1 MSTAKKVS
9 KLVAK
14 DGVGRKRAAVKAFLE
29 APGKQIMAA
38 QAALSTLKARH
49 AARRTPTGFEFA
61 FADSVDFLNPIDWD
75 SLAGHS
81 VFLSREYLRVLE
93 AHPPSNLTPRYAI
106 AYADG
111 KPAVVMLLQRINV
124 TGDRIRKKSTEKRLR
139 DAPLDKYGEHLLVCG
154 NVLIWGHCGFAFAP
168 DVDAKAAW
176 LALGEAIY
184 RLRRADKLLGESDL
198 VMVKDFPAADKVG
211 QESLRLLGYRS
222 VETEPDMVLTIRP
235 EWKKPD
241 DYLASLTSSYRS
253 NAKKLIKDCAAAG
266 VTFRLIDATEMIA
279 RADELHALYLQVHE
293 GQGLRLATLNPAYLP
308 ALAQTLAKR
317 FRCRLAEIDG
327 AAVGFVTSLLDN
339 DTAVGYYIGY
349 DKTTNATVPIYLTLL
364 GYCVDDAIEMG
375 AARMS
380 IGRTALEPKAKMGC
394 QPVALVC
401 AVKHRLS
408 ALNPLLSAVTRN
420 VAHDEP
426 PERSPFK
433 VGKEVGKEA
442 GKEAAQAGNAKRK
455 NTEAEE

>member
-1 MSTAKKVS
+1 MSTAKS
-9 KLVAK
+9 SAK
-14 DGVGRKRAAVKAFLE
+14 PVTKPDAKSNAKRISKRAVVKAFLT

-38 QAALSTLKARH
+38 QAALGTLKARH
-49 AARRTPTGFEFA
+49 TARRNPTGFEFV
-61 FADSVDFLNPIDWD
+61 FADRIDFINHADWD
-75 SLAGHS
+75 ALAGHS
-81 VFLSREYLRVLE
+81 VFLSRAYLRVLE
-93 AHPPSNLTPRYAI
+93 AHPPTNLTPRYAI

-124 TGDRIRKKSTEKRLR
+124 TGDRIRKKSNEQRLR
-139 DAPLDKYGEHLLVCG
+139 DKPLDKYGEHLLVCG
-154 NVLIWGHCGFAFAP
+154 NVLIWGHCGFAFAS
-168 DVDAKAAW
+168 DVEAKAAW
-176 LALGEAIY
+176 LAVGEAIY

-198 VMVKDFPAADKVG
+198 VMVKDFPAADVVG

-253 NAKKLIKDCAAAG
+253 NAKKLQKDCATAG
-266 VTFRLIDATEMIA
+266 VTFRQISAAEMSA
-279 RADELHALYLQVHE
+279 RADELHGLYLQVHE

-308 ALAQTLAKR
+308 ALSEMLGNR
-317 FRCRLAEIDG
+317 FRCRVAEIEG
-327 AAVGFVTSLLDN
+327 VAVGFVTSLLDN
-339 DTAVGYYIGY
+339 ETAVGYYIGY
-349 DKTTNATVPIYLTLL
+349 DKATNATAPIYLTLL
-364 GYCVDDAIEMG
+364 GSCVDDAIEMG
-375 AARMS
+375 AKRMS

-408 ALNPLLSAVTRN
+408 ALNPLLSAITRN
-420 VAHDEP
+420 VAHDDP

-433 VGKEVGKEA
+433 TEK
-442 GKEAAQAGNAKRK
+442 QPAKT
-455 NTEAEE
+455 NN